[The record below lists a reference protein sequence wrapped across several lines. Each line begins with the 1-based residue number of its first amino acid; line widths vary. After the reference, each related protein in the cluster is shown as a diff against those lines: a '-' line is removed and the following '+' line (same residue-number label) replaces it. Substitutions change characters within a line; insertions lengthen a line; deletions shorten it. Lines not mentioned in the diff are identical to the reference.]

1 MNYQDIIKNINI
13 LLADD
18 DEDYLLMTYS
28 FLKQLGY
35 NVDKVTDGNQA
46 LEALQKKDY
55 QIALL
60 DYYMPGLTGEEVIH
74 KIRENNKQLI
84 IILQTGFSGQK
95 PPIET
100 MQNLNIQNYYDKTE
114 GIDRLNLELIS
125 AVKIFKQQSEI
136 ELSKYKQNAIGSLIN
151 GIAQEIKADL
161 LSVTASIELNNMLIK
176 KIYDDTTKEDI
187 DKLNGFYNN
196 SKNTLLS
203 IDKVLTSLINQS
215 SKSSD
220 SIMDATDVFEL
231 INLIVK
237 NQVKIK
243 ALDYNSNISL
253 RPNSYLKGNVNDIMY
268 LICEIIKRI
277 TEVSKSND
285 KLKFSLTEDENNWLF
300 DVESQNIKKLSGS
313 FKYLIKMLITSIDDS
328 RVHINENNIVIE
340 LLKVN

>member
-277 TEVSKSND
+277 TEVSESND